1 MVSRMVV
8 LNFKDGLNTAA
19 VSNIINFLKSFEST
33 ITMRHNGRIANCK
46 SLISL
51 INLGA
56 EPFSE
61 VEVSAE
67 GPNEANEITSFIEFL
82 QNMADTN

>member
-1 MVSRMVV
+1 MKSEIVN
-8 LNFKDGLNTAA
+8 LKLEGGLNTAT
-19 VSNIINFLKSFEST
+19 VSKIINFLTGFEST

-56 EPFSE
+56 VSFSE
-61 VEVSAE
+61 VEVATE
-67 GPNEANEITSFIEFL
+67 GPNEKEELAKFIEFL
-82 QNMADTN
+82 QGL